1 MVISISKISDRIKR
15 EIYIQECSRIMD
27 ISEEVL
33 FNTLAQMD
41 KKDLSEAN
49 KKFKEEKKAF
59 DVVRNNEP
67 VSKAKVD
74 IQFELEHKIIEILL
88 LYGNVEEEFE
98 DVMLKADEDGEL
110 KEVIEKNKAK
120 VFQRIYLSLQEDEIE
135 LSNTLFQK
143 IYKDL
148 IDYYNQSE
156 EFVMEQYLMR
166 LDPEIAQEVTTVL
179 MNEEREVLHNWE
191 SQNII
196 VKQKETTVAQYV
208 TETILTL
215 RWYWVNNIID
225 DLKNQLGSNESG
237 DNSESLTMVMAYLG
251 LTNMFSQ
258 KLGRVMSRYS

>member
-1 MVISISKISDRIKR
+1 
-15 EIYIQECSRIMD
+15 
-27 ISEEVL
+27 
-33 FNTLAQMD
+33 
-41 KKDLSEAN
+41 
-49 KKFKEEKKAF
+49 
-59 DVVRNNEP
+59 
-67 VSKAKVD
+67 
-74 IQFELEHKIIEILL
+74 
-88 LYGNVEEEFE
+88 
-98 DVMLKADEDGEL
+98 MLKADEEGEL

-135 LSNTLFQK
+135 LSNTLFQR

-191 SQNII
+191 SQHII
-196 VKQKETTVAQYV
+196 VKQKDTTIAQYV

-215 RWYWVNNIID
+215 RWYWVNNIIE
-225 DLKNQLGSNESG
+225 DLKVKVTSNEIE
-237 DNSESLTMVMAYLG
+237 DNTETLSMVMDYLG
-251 LTNMFSQ
+251 LTNMFSK